1 MSSTL
6 NRAEHG
12 RPAAPV
18 RIIHLGIGNFTRA
31 HQAWY
36 TEHAADADQ
45 WGIAGFPGRTT
56 VAPKPS
62 PRDDALDAQEGLYQL
77 DVQHPDGDKVEVISS
92 VSASFRSHDI
102 EAWTRLF
109 ADPQVAIVTSTI
121 TEAGYCRDVNGNLD
135 LTNPELI
142 ADLDKL
148 KAGQLDVPVFT
159 GPAKFV
165 RGLLARRAA
174 DAGPITFVPCDN
186 VPDNGEMA
194 ERIIRQAAEYVDPS
208 LLAWIDEN
216 VGFVTTMVDRIT
228 PRASDED
235 AARIAELTGIVD
247 PGLVVTEPFAEWVLA
262 GEFKGERPAW
272 ETMGAKFVDEIRPHE
287 MRKLY
292 LLNGSHS
299 LMAYCGPILGL
310 ETVYQAINDERVLG
324 WVNAY
329 WDDAVQQVPLPDA
342 EKQAYRDALL
352 DRFNNPQMKDQL
364 ARIAMDGT
372 QKLPIRIVPHLKAIA
387 ERGGVASGAT
397 RAVAGWVLH
406 LRGVGAP
413 VNDANATEVAAKANA
428 GDLESA
434 VAAVLEYLQVDDQQV
449 AATVLAQANE
459 LLEMRA

>member
-1 MSSTL
+1 MSKTL
-6 NRAEHG
+6 NRAEYG

-56 VAPKPS
+56 LAPKES

-77 DVQHPDGDKVEVISS
+77 DVQHPDGDKVEVICS
-92 VSASFRSHDI
+92 VSASYRSHDI
-102 EAWTRLF
+102 ASWTRLF

-121 TEAGYCRDVNGNLD
+121 TEAGYCRDKDGNLD
-135 LTNPELI
+135 LDNSEVV

-148 KAGQLDVPVFT
+148 KAGDLDVAVFT

-165 RGLLARRAA
+165 RGLLARRNA

-186 VPDNGEMA
+186 VPENGEMA
-194 ERIIRQAAEYVDPS
+194 ERIIRQAAEYVDPT
-208 LLAWIDEN
+208 LLAWIDQN

-235 AARIAELTGIVD
+235 RARVAELTGIAD

-262 GEFKGERPAW
+262 GEFKTDRPAW
-272 ETMGAKFVDEIRPHE
+272 ETMGAKFVDQIGPHE

-299 LMAYCGPILGL
+299 LMAYCAPVLGL
-310 ETVYQAINDERVLG
+310 ETVYQAINDERVRG

-329 WDDAVQQVPLPDA
+329 WDDAVQQVPLGDD
-342 EKQAYRDALL
+342 EKQAYRDALI

-372 QKLPIRIVPHLKAIA
+372 QKLPIRIVPHVNAFA
-387 ERGGVASGAT
+387 GRGEVAKGAT
-397 RAVAGWVLH
+397 RAIAGWVLH

-413 VNDANATEVAAKANA
+413 VDDKASVELVKQANA
-428 GDLESA
+428 GDL
-434 VAAVLEYLQVDDQQV
+434 VAAVQAVLDYLLVDDALV
-449 AATVLAQANE
+449 AESVLAQAE
-459 LLEMRA
+459 EMLGMRP

>member
-1 MSSTL
+1 MSKIL

-12 RPAAPV
+12 RPAAPI

-31 HQAWY
+31 HQVWY
-36 TEHAADADQ
+36 TEHAADAAE

-56 VAPKPS
+56 LEPKIS

-77 DVQHPDGDKVEVISS
+77 DVQHPDGDKVEVISA
-92 VSASFRSHDI
+92 VSASYRSHDI
-102 EAWTRLF
+102 DSWTRLF

-121 TEAGYCRDVNGNLD
+121 TEAGYCRDVDGNLD
-135 LTNPELI
+135 LTNPDVI

-148 KAGQLDVPVFT
+148 KAGQLDVAVFT

-194 ERIIRQAAEYVDPS
+194 EHVIKQAAEYVDPT
-208 LLAWIDEN
+208 LLGWIDDN

-228 PRASDED
+228 PRATEED
-235 AARIAELTGIVD
+235 AARVAELTGIVD

-262 GEFKGERPAW
+262 GEFKSPRPQW
-272 ETMGAKFVDEIRPHE
+272 ETMGAKFVDDIGPHE

-299 LMAYCGPILGL
+299 LMAYCGPVLGL

-324 WVNAY
+324 WVNEY

-342 EKQAYRDALL
+342 EKQAYRQALL
-352 DRFNNPQMKDQL
+352 ERFNNPQMKDQL

-372 QKLPIRIVPHLKAIA
+372 QKQPIRIVPHINAFA
-387 ERGGVASGAT
+387 ERGEVASGAT
-397 RAVAGWVLH
+397 RAIAGWVLH

-413 VNDANATEVAAKANA
+413 VNDANATELVEQANA
-428 GDLESA
+428 GDLAQA
-434 VAAVLEYLQVDDQQV
+434 VDAVLAYLKVDNKQV
-449 AATVLAQANE
+449 AATILAQAE
-459 LLEMRA
+459 EMLA

>member
-1 MSSTL
+1 MSQTL

-36 TEHAADADQ
+36 TEHAADADE

-56 VAPKPS
+56 LEPKDS

-77 DVQHPDGDKVEVISS
+77 DVQHPDGDKVEVISA

-102 EAWTRLF
+102 ESWTRLF
-109 ADPQVAIVTSTI
+109 ADPQVSILTSTI
-121 TEAGYCRDVNGNLD
+121 TEAGYCRTPSGDLD
-135 LTNPELI
+135 LGNPDVI

-148 KAGQLDVPVFT
+148 KAGRLDVAVFT

-194 ERIIRQAAEYVDPS
+194 ERIIRQAAEYVDET
-208 LLAWIDEN
+208 LVEWIDQN

-228 PRASDED
+228 PRATDED
-235 AARIAELTGIVD
+235 HARVEALTGITD

-262 GEFKGERPAW
+262 GEFASPRPAW
-272 ETMGAKFVDEIRPHE
+272 ESVGAKFVDEIGPHE

-299 LMAYCGPILGL
+299 LMAYCAPVLGL
-310 ETVYQAINDERVLG
+310 ETVYQAITDERVLG

-329 WDDAVQQVPLPDA
+329 WDDAVQQVPLPEE
-342 EKQAYRDALL
+342 EKQAYRDALFA
-352 DRFNNPQMKDQL
+352 RFNNPVMKDQL
-364 ARIAMDGT
+364 SRIAMDGS
-372 QKLPIRIVPHLKAIA
+372 QKQPIRIVPHLKAFI
-387 ERGGVASGAT
+387 ERGEVATGAT

-413 VNDANATEVAAKANA
+413 VSDPVAEELAPLVA
-428 GDLESA
+428 GDLESS
-434 VAAVLEYLQVDDQQV
+434 VRGVLGFLGVDDEQTAQ
-449 AATVLAQANE
+449 TVLAQAE
-459 LLEMRA
+459 EMLVERG

>member
-1 MSSTL
+1 MSKIL

-12 RPAAPV
+12 RPAAPI

-36 TEHAADADQ
+36 TEHATDADQ

-56 VAPKPS
+56 LQPKDS

-77 DVQHPDGDKVEVISS
+77 DVQAPDGDKVEVISA
-92 VSASFRSHDI
+92 VSASFRSHDH

-109 ADPQVAIVTSTI
+109 ADPQVVIVTSTI
-121 TEAGYCRDVNGNLD
+121 TEAGYCRNVAGDLD
-135 LTNPELI
+135 LGNPDLI

-148 KAGQLDVPVFT
+148 KTGRLDVPVFT

-165 RGLLARRAA
+165 RGLLARRQA

-194 ERIIRQAAEYVDPS
+194 ERIIRQAAEYVDPT
-208 LLAWIDEN
+208 LIEWIDEN
-216 VGFVTTMVDRIT
+216 VSFVTTMVDRIT
-228 PRASDED
+228 PRASEED
-235 AARIAELTGIVD
+235 AARIAELTGITD
-247 PGLVVTEPFAEWVLA
+247 PGLVVCEPFAEWVLS
-262 GEFKGERPAW
+262 GEFRAGRPAW
-272 ETMGAKFVDEIRPHE
+272 ESVGAKFVDEIGPHE

-299 LMAYCGPILGL
+299 LMAYSGPVLGL
-310 ETVYQAINDERVLG
+310 QTVYQAINDERVLG

-329 WDDAVQQVPLPDA
+329 WDDAVQQIPLPDD

-352 DRFNNPQMKDQL
+352 ERFNNPQMKDQL

-372 QKLPIRIVPHLKAIA
+372 QKLPIRIVPHLKAFA
-387 ERGGVASGAT
+387 ERGAVASGAT
-397 RAVAGWVLH
+397 RAVAAWVLH
-406 LRGVGAP
+406 LRGIGAP
-413 VNDANATEVAAKANA
+413 VNDANATDLVARVGNVELA
-428 GDLESA
+428 EA
-434 VAAVLEYLQVDDQQV
+434 VRIVLEYLQVEDEQV
-449 AATVLAQANE
+449 AQTVLAQTEE
-459 LLEMRA
+459 LLSLQA

>member
-1 MSSTL
+1 MSKIL

-56 VAPKPS
+56 LEPKVS

-77 DVQHPDGDKVEVISS
+77 DVQHPDGDKVEVISA
-92 VSASFRSHDI
+92 VSASYRSHDI
-102 EAWTRLF
+102 ESWTKLF
-109 ADPQVAIVTSTI
+109 ADPQVQIVTSTI
-121 TEAGYCRDVNGNLD
+121 TEAGYCRDVDGNLD
-135 LTNPELI
+135 LGNPDLI

-148 KAGQLDVPVFT
+148 KAGRLDVPVFT

-174 DAGPITFVPCDN
+174 GAGAITFVPCDN

-194 ERIIRQAAEYVDPS
+194 ERIIRQAAEYVDPT
-208 LLAWIDEN
+208 LVEWIDEN

-228 PRASDED
+228 PRASEED
-235 AARIAELTGIVD
+235 AARIAELTGITD

-262 GEFKGERPAW
+262 GEFKGERPQW
-272 ETMGAKFVDEIRPHE
+272 ETVGAKFVDDIGPHE

-299 LMAYCGPILGL
+299 LMAYCGPVLGL

-329 WDDAVQQVPLPDA
+329 WDDAVQQVPLPDD

-352 DRFNNPQMKDQL
+352 ERFNNPQMKDQL

-372 QKLPIRIVPHLKAIA
+372 QKLPIRIVPHLKGIA
-387 ERGGVASGAT
+387 ERGGVAAGAT
-397 RAVAGWVLH
+397 WAVAGWVLH

-413 VNDANATEVAAKANA
+413 VNDANATDLVAKVANVELA
-428 GDLESA
+428 EA
-434 VAAVLEYLQVDDQQV
+434 VDIVLDYLQVDDEKV
-449 AATVLAQANE
+449 AAKVLEQAEALLAQ
-459 LLEMRA
+459 RG

>member
-1 MSSTL
+1 MSKTL

-12 RPAAPV
+12 RPAAPI

-36 TEHAADADQ
+36 TEHASDADQ

-56 VAPKPS
+56 VEPKAS

-77 DVQHPDGDKVEVISS
+77 DIQHPDGDKVEVISA

-102 EAWTRLF
+102 ESWTELF
-109 ADPQVAIVTSTI
+109 ADPRVSIVTSTI
-121 TEAGYCRDVNGNLD
+121 TEAGYCRDKDGNLD
-135 LTNPELI
+135 FNN
-142 ADLDKL
+142 ADVVVDLDRL
-148 KAGQLDVPVFT
+148 KAGRLDVPVFT

-165 RGLLARRAA
+165 RGLLARRLA

-186 VPDNGEMA
+186 IPDNGVMA
-194 ERIIRQAAEYVDPS
+194 ERIIRQAAEYVDPE
-208 LLAWIDEN
+208 LLTWIDEN

-228 PRASDED
+228 PRATDED
-235 AARIAELTGIVD
+235 KARVRELTGIDD
-247 PGLVVTEPFAEWVLA
+247 PGLVVAEPFAEWVLA
-262 GEFKGERPAW
+262 GEFKSERPAW
-272 ETMGAKFVDEIRPHE
+272 ETSGAKFVDEIGPHE

-299 LMAYCGPILGL
+299 LMAYCAPVLGL
-310 ETVYQAINDERVLG
+310 ETVYEAINDERVLG

-329 WDDAVQQVPLPDA
+329 WDDAVQQVPLPED

-352 DRFNNPQMKDQL
+352 ERFNNPQMKDQL
-364 ARIAMDGT
+364 ARIAMDGS
-372 QKLPIRIVPHLKAIA
+372 QKLPIRIVPHLKALA
-387 ERGGVASGAT
+387 ERGEVASGAA

-413 VNDANATEVAAKANA
+413 VSDPVAAELT
-428 GDLESA
+428 GLVSGELSDA
-434 VAAVLEYLQVDDQQV
+434 VNAVLGFLKVDDEQV
-449 AATVLAQANE
+449 ARTVLAEAEE
-459 LLEMRA
+459 LLQLRP

>member
-1 MSSTL
+1 MSNTL

-12 RPAAPV
+12 RPKAPV

-56 VAPKPS
+56 LEPKVS

-92 VSASFRSHDI
+92 VSASYRSHDI
-102 EAWTRLF
+102 ESWTRLF
-109 ADPQVAIVTSTI
+109 ADPQIAIVTSTI
-121 TEAGYCRDVNGNLD
+121 TEAGYCRDSEGNLD
-135 LTNPELI
+135 LGDASLI

-148 KAGQLDVPVFT
+148 KAGRLDVAVFT

-165 RGLLARRAA
+165 RGLMARRAA
-174 DAGPITFVPCDN
+174 GAGAITFVPCDN
-186 VPDNGEMA
+186 IPDNGEMA
-194 ERIIRQAAEYVDPS
+194 ERIIRQAAQYVDPT
-208 LLAWIDEN
+208 LLEWIDEN
-216 VGFVTTMVDRIT
+216 AGFVTTMVDRIT
-228 PRASDED
+228 PRTTEED
-235 AARIAELTGIVD
+235 AARVAELTGITD
-247 PGLVVTEPFAEWVLA
+247 PGLVVTEPFSEWVLA
-262 GEFKGERPAW
+262 GEFKAGRPSW
-272 ETMGAKFVDEIRPHE
+272 ETVGAKFVDDIRPHE

-299 LMAYCGPILGL
+299 LMAYCGPVLGL

-329 WDDAVQQVPLPDA
+329 WDDAVQQVPLPA
-342 EKQAYRDALL
+342 EEKQAYREALL
-352 DRFNNPQMKDQL
+352 ERFNNPQMKDQL

-372 QKLPIRIVPHLKAIA
+372 QKLPIRIVPHLLAMA
-387 ERGGVASGAT
+387 ERGEVASGAT

-413 VNDANATEVAAKANA
+413 VNDAASAELVAKANA

-434 VAAVLEYLQVDDQQV
+434 VKAVLDYLKVDDDQV
-449 AATVLAQANE
+449 AATVVAQANE
-459 LLEMRA
+459 MLQMRG

>member
-1 MSSTL
+1 MSETL
-6 NRAEHG
+6 NRAKYG

-31 HQAWY
+31 HQVWY

-56 VAPKPS
+56 LEPKIS

-77 DVQHPDGDKVEVISS
+77 DVQHPDGDKVEVISA
-92 VSASFRSHDI
+92 VSASYRSHDI
-102 EAWTRLF
+102 ESWTRLF
-109 ADPQVAIVTSTI
+109 ADPAVAIVTSTI
-121 TEAGYCRDVNGNLD
+121 TEAGYCRDIDGNLD
-135 LTNPELI
+135 LANPDVI

-148 KAGQLDVPVFT
+148 KAGELDVAVFT

-208 LLAWIDEN
+208 LVEWIDQN

-228 PRASDED
+228 PGATEEDRA
-235 AARIAELTGIVD
+235 RVAELTGVVD

-262 GEFKGERPAW
+262 GEFKSDRPAW
-272 ETMGAKFVDEIRPHE
+272 ETMGAKFVDDIGPHE

-299 LMAYCGPILGL
+299 LMAYCAPILGI
-310 ETVYQAINDERVLG
+310 ETVYQAINDERVHG

-329 WDDAVQQVPLPDA
+329 WDDAVSQIPLPA
-342 EKQAYRDALL
+342 EEKQAYREALYE
-352 DRFNNPQMKDQL
+352 RFNNPQMKDLL
-364 ARIAMDGT
+364 ARIAADGT
-372 QKLPIRIVPHLKAIA
+372 QKLPIRIVPHVQAFA
-387 ERGGVASGAT
+387 ERGEVAAGAT
-397 RAVAGWVLH
+397 QAIAGWVLH
-406 LRGVGAP
+406 LRGIGAP
-413 VNDANATEVAAKANA
+413 VKDANATDLVAKVADV
-428 GDLESA
+428 DLAEA
-434 VAAVLEYLQVDDQQV
+434 VDIVLDYLQVDDEQV
-449 AATVLAQANE
+449 AAKVVEQAEE
-459 LLEMRA
+459 LLALRG

>member
-1 MSSTL
+1 MSKIL

-56 VAPKPS
+56 LEPKVS

-77 DVQHPDGDKVEVISS
+77 DVQHPDGDRVEVISA
-92 VSASFRSHDI
+92 VSASYRSHDI
-102 EAWTRLF
+102 DAWTRLF

-121 TEAGYCRDVNGNLD
+121 TEAGYCRDVDGNLD
-135 LTNPELI
+135 LGNPDLI

-148 KAGQLDVPVFT
+148 KAGRLDVAVFT

-194 ERIIRQAAEYVDPS
+194 EHIIRQAAEYVDPT
-208 LLAWIDEN
+208 LLDWIEQN

-228 PRASDED
+228 PRASEED
-235 AARIAELTGIVD
+235 AARVAELTGIVD

-262 GEFKGERPAW
+262 GEFKSDRPQW
-272 ETMGAKFVDEIRPHE
+272 ESVGAKFVDDIGPHE

-299 LMAYCGPILGL
+299 LMAYCGPVLGL

-329 WDDAVQQVPLPDA
+329 WDDAVQQVPLPDE
-342 EKQAYRDALL
+342 EKQAYREALL
-352 DRFNNPQMKDQL
+352 ERFNNPQMKDQL

-372 QKLPIRIVPHLKAIA
+372 QKQPIRIVPHVNAFA
-387 ERGGVASGAT
+387 ERGAVASGAT
-397 RAVAGWVLH
+397 RAIAGWVLH
-406 LRGVGAP
+406 LRGIGAP
-413 VNDANATEVAAKANA
+413 VNDANATALVEQANA
-428 GDLESA
+428 GDLAQA
-434 VAAVLEYLQVDDQQV
+434 VDAVLAYLKIDNAQVGQ
-449 AATVLAQANE
+449 TVLAQAE
-459 LLEMRA
+459 EMLALRG

>member
-1 MSSTL
+1 MSRVLT
-6 NRAEHG
+6 RAQDG
-12 RPAAPV
+12 RPAAPI

-36 TEHAADADQ
+36 TEHASDADQ

-56 VAPKPS
+56 LEPRIS

-77 DVQHPDGDKVEVISS
+77 DIQAPDGDHVEVISS

-102 EAWTRLF
+102 DSWTRLF

-121 TEAGYCRDVNGNLD
+121 TEAGYCRNPQGDLD
-135 LTNPELI
+135 LKNPAVI

-165 RGLLARRAA
+165 RGLMARRAA
-174 DAGPITFVPCDN
+174 GAGAITFVPCDN
-186 VPDNGEMA
+186 VPENGAMA
-194 ERIIRQAAEYVDPS
+194 ETVIRQAAQYVDPS
-208 LLAWIDEN
+208 LSEWIDEN

-228 PRASDED
+228 PHTTEED

-247 PGLVVTEPFAEWVLA
+247 PGLVVCEPFTEWVLA
-262 GEFKGERPAW
+262 GEFKAGRPDW
-272 ETMGAKFVDEIRPHE
+272 ESVGAKFVDEIGPHE

-299 LMAYCGPILGL
+299 LMAYCGPVLGL

-324 WVNAY
+324 WVNAF
-329 WDDAVQQVPLPDA
+329 WDDAVQQVPLPDE
-342 EKQAYRDALL
+342 EKQAYRAALL
-352 DRFNNPQMKDQL
+352 ERFRNPQMKDQL
-364 ARIAMDGT
+364 ARIAADGS
-372 QKLPIRIVPHLKAIA
+372 QKLPIRAVPHIKAFL
-387 ERGGVASGAT
+387 ERGEVATGAT
-397 RAVAGWVLH
+397 RAVAGWTLH

-413 VNDANATEVAAKANA
+413 VLDAAASSLADEVRDI
-428 GDLESA
+428 DLADAVGAVLRFLEIDDER
-434 VAAVLEYLQVDDQQV
+434 VAAV
-449 AATVLAQANE
+449 VLSQAR
-459 LLEMRA
+459 EMEAMQA

>member
-1 MSSTL
+1 MSKIL

-36 TEHAADADQ
+36 TEHAANADQ

-56 VAPKPS
+56 LEPKQS

-77 DVQHPDGDKVEVISS
+77 DVQHPDGDRVEVISA

-102 EAWTRLF
+102 ESWTRLF

-121 TEAGYCRDVNGNLD
+121 TEAGYCRDANGDLD
-135 LTNPELI
+135 MNNADLV

-148 KAGQLDVPVFT
+148 KEGNLDVAVFT

-165 RGLLARRAA
+165 RGLLARRKA

-186 VPDNGEMA
+186 IPDNGEMA
-194 ERIIRQAAEYVDPS
+194 ERIIRQAADFVDPT
-208 LLAWIDEN
+208 LVEWIDDN

-228 PRASDED
+228 PRATEED
-235 AARIAELTGIVD
+235 RARVAELTGIED

-262 GEFKGERPAW
+262 GEFRTDRPQW
-272 ETMGAKFVDEIRPHE
+272 ETMGAKFVDDIGPHE

-299 LMAYCGPILGL
+299 LMAYCGPVLGL
-310 ETVYQAINDERVLG
+310 ETVYQAINDERVRG

-329 WDDAVQQVPLPDA
+329 WDDAVQQVPLLDE
-342 EKQAYRDALL
+342 EKQAYRDALIE
-352 DRFNNPQMKDQL
+352 RFDNPQMKDQL
-364 ARIAMDGT
+364 GRIAMDGT
-372 QKLPIRIVPHLKAIA
+372 QKLPIRIVPHVKAFG
-387 ERGGVASGAT
+387 ERGGVAEGAC
-397 RAVAGWVLH
+397 RAIAGWVLH

-413 VNDANATEVAAKANA
+413 VDDKGATEVVEQANA
-428 GDLESA
+428 GDLAQA
-434 VAAVLEYLQVDDQQV
+434 VQAVLAFLQVDDDKV
-449 AATVLAQANE
+449 AETVLTQAE
-459 LLEMRA
+459 EMLAMRG